1 MALVPR
7 LADMGPGSTSLVH
20 GVFLLLAA
28 LVAPTGDV
36 PIVVELRAVAEPG
49 DGAVG
54 LEGVVLFE
62 PGRARSSEGFVLRSN
77 RGRGIAVPTELDAT
91 GRYPDGSL
99 RAARVLAIVPV
110 ALVRG
115 GTVFHL
121 VRGRSPAPKEPVRVV
136 VGASG
141 VVLEGGGTTLEFATT
156 GPDLLRRLDVR
167 GVPRRATER
176 PARVVTSTDL
186 GEASSERDLTPSVV
200 VERSGPLRA
209 RVKLSGFALDAG
221 DRAVLAWTLR
231 VEARAG
237 REPLRFTFDVEGLED
252 VGIAEDIALE
262 LPVRA
267 NGIVRARVLG
277 AELAG
282 PLERGVARVLSD
294 DGRHVDAFLGT
305 TRAGLD
311 AARRCGLAAEDAR
324 GDGVGLVVSRLRPYA
339 PRAVEL
345 TADGVLRLLAHAG
358 PLLLDAET
366 RIHVRGAIGPLSARA
381 PATRF
386 ALEREP
392 ADALFAVDAAA
403 IALPTDAP
411 FGTDAVDPTTPG
423 ALRAL
428 SRLES
433 ALEACVGAR
442 DYGDYRLGD
451 GFANLEYDPARAFYA
466 AWLGT
471 REATYANSARAMVEH
486 WVRFDRSAGEGEVA
500 PGLPFQH
507 GVDHRSLT
515 FEPGHVWAGG
525 VVLTALLC
533 GDPAAQGAAHELSHA
548 LVDLVATSE
557 RFDEERSYAW
567 LLLALCDLDLL
578 GPDPELRAARER
590 LSRQLLQRQNAAGY
604 FEIDRAQPGS
614 TVFAVTPW
622 VTGGI
627 TMQALSRARRLDG
640 DEVGVREAIV
650 RAADFLAIRARRKD
664 GAFADKVAFGVELG
678 AEFQP
683 QGRAEPVDEL
693 MICAG
698 LLRALELEDNGTW
711 SMVVEERSVRALI
724 ALERSIG
731 SPNEAARA
739 LAALRVFRTATA
751 SNAPMR
757 R

>member
-1 MALVPR
+1 MA
-7 LADMGPGSTSLVH
+7 PG
-20 GVFLLLAA
+20 
-28 LVAPTGDV
+28 GDA
-36 PIVVELRAVAEPG
+36 PIVVELRAQASPS
-49 DGAVG
+49 DGASC

-62 PGRARSSEGFVLRSN
+62 PGRVRSTEGFVLRAD
-77 RGRGIAVPTELDAT
+77 RGRGAAMPTELDAT
-91 GRYPDGSL
+91 GTYPDGSL
-99 RAARVLAIVPV
+99 RAARILASVPA

-121 VRGRSPAPKEPVRVV
+121 VRGRSPSPKEPARARVV
-136 VGASG
+136 ESG
-141 VVLEGGGTTLEFATT
+141 VVLEGGGMTLEFATS

-167 GVPRRATER
+167 GVPRRASER
-176 PARVVTSTDL
+176 PVRVVTSTDL
-186 GEASSERDLTPSVV
+186 GDASSERDLTPSVV

-209 RVKLSGFALDAG
+209 RVKVSGFAIDAS

-262 LPVRA
+262 LPVRT

-277 AELAG
+277 ADLAG
-282 PLERGVARVLSD
+282 PLERGVARVVSD
-294 DGRHVDAFLGT
+294 DGRHVDAFLGG
-305 TRAGLD
+305 TRSGLD

-366 RIHVRGAIGPLSARA
+366 RIHVRGALGPLSTRA
-381 PATRF
+381 PATRL
-386 ALEREP
+386 ALEQEP
-392 ADALFAVDAAA
+392 ADALFALDAAA
-403 IALPTDAP
+403 VALPLDVPFCADAL
-411 FGTDAVDPTTPG
+411 DPTSPG
-423 ALRAL
+423 TLRAMA
-428 SRLES
+428 RLET

-442 DYGDYRLGD
+442 DFGDYRLGD
-451 GFANLEYDPARAFYA
+451 GFANLEYDPARAFHA

-471 REATYANSARAMVEH
+471 RDAAHARTARAMVEH
-486 WVRFDRSAGEGEVA
+486 WVRFDRSAGEGDVA

-525 VVLTALLC
+525 VVLAALLE
-533 GDPAAQGAAHELSHA
+533 GDPAVQGAAHDLSRA
-548 LVDLVATSE
+548 LIDLVATSE

-578 GPDPELRAARER
+578 RPDPELRAARER
-590 LSRQLLQRQNAAGY
+590 LTRQLLQRQNAVGY
-604 FEIDRAQPGS
+604 FAIDRAQPGGA
-614 TVFAVTPW
+614 VVAVTPW

-627 TMQALSRARRLDG
+627 TMQALARARKLDG
-640 DEVGVREAIV
+640 DALGVREAIT
-650 RAADFLAIRARRKD
+650 RAADFLAIHARRKD

-683 QGRAEPVDEL
+683 RGRAEPVDEL

-698 LLRALELEDNGTW
+698 LLRALELEDDGTW
-711 SMVVEERSVRALI
+711 SMVVDERSVRALI

-739 LAALRVFRTATA
+739 LAALRVFRTAPSA
-751 SNAPMR
+751 NAPAR